1 MTIHRTASQAT
12 RLLAGAALAVVLALG
27 AVLLQSPL
35 PVAAAN
41 PTFASI
47 VPGTGST
54 AGGTAVTITGT
65 NFLSGATVHIGGAAA
80 TNVVVV
86 NSTQITATSPT
97 GSQGSANI
105 LIVNPDNTAV
115 TATAAYFFT
124 APAGILSLTS
134 IDPASGGAGG
144 GQLVNVYGTG
154 FQSGLTITF
163 GGIASTSVT
172 VMSASTLLVRTPSG
186 LSGTLAVTVTNPDN
200 SSATLPTGYTFG
212 TPAPFTVSGVTP
224 SSGPAAGGT
233 VVTVTGSGFTSG
245 STVRFGSVQAGGVQF
260 VSSTQIN
267 ATTPPGTAG
276 VVSVTVTSALNESA
290 SAAAAFTYTTGSTT
304 TPTTPT
310 TPTQTT
316 GALTV
321 SGVTPNVG
329 TSAGGTTVTVTGT
342 GFQANASVLFGL
354 LPATNVTVVGPSQI
368 TATTPANTV
377 AVGPV
382 SVTVVN
388 PGGASGALT
397 SAFTYGAT
405 SNPLSVAS
413 IAPISG
419 SVNGGTVVTVT
430 GTGLSAVSSVQFGG
444 VPGTS
449 LSVVSDSKV
458 TVVAPARSAG
468 PVAVTVIAG
477 GSSTTLPNGFVY
489 STAPA
494 ITLTTVTPSSGMTS
508 GGAAVTLTGTG
519 FASGMTAAF
528 GGSLGTNL
536 VVVSPTQATVTTPAR
551 AAGVV
556 EVSVGL
562 PGGDSASLPS
572 AFTYQAGGTIS
583 APMPAQGF
591 ALFVFS
597 GGTNQQLV
605 TASGCTGTTTAF
617 WATDAAGQFVVYVPG
632 TSVGAVNAG
641 WNSMFPA
648 GLPSNTPLIGKCS

>member
-1 MTIHRTASQAT
+1 MFIHRPAGQAT
-12 RLLAGAALAVVLALG
+12 RALAGLALAVVVALG
-27 AVLLQSPL
+27 ATLVQPARLVS
-35 PVAAAN
+35 AAT
-41 PTFASI
+41 PTFSSI
-47 VPGTGST
+47 SPTTGST

-65 NFLSGATVHIGGAAA
+65 NFTAGATVYVGGSPA

-86 NSTQITATSPT
+86 SSTQITATT
-97 GSQGSANI
+97 GSGGQGSANV
-105 LIVNPDNTAV
+105 LIINPDNTSA
-115 TATAAYFFT
+115 TATAAFFFT
-124 APAGILSLTS
+124 APTSALSLTS
-134 IDPASGGAGG
+134 VEPPSGAIGG
-144 GQLVNVYGTG
+144 GQLINVYGSG
-154 FQSGLTITF
+154 FQPGLTVTF
-163 GGIASTSVT
+163 GGVASMSVT
-172 VMSASTLLVRTPSG
+172 VLSTSTLLVRTPAGSP
-186 LSGTLAVTVTNPDN
+186 SGTVAVTVTNPDN
-200 SSATLPTGYTFG
+200 STATLPSGYTFG
-212 TPAPFTVSGVTP
+212 TPAPFAVTGVTP
-224 SSGPAAGGT
+224 TSGPATGGT

-260 VSSTQIN
+260 VSATQIN
-267 ATTPPGTAG
+267 VTTPPGTAG
-276 VVSVTVTSALNESA
+276 VVSVTVTSVLNESA
-290 SAAAAFTYTTGSTT
+290 SAAAAFTYTSGT
-304 TPTTPT
+304 TTPT

-316 GALTV
+316 GGTLAV

-329 TSAGGTTVTVTGT
+329 TSAGGTVVTVTGS
-342 GFQANASVLFGL
+342 GFQSGATVLFGL

-368 TATTPANTV
+368 TATTPAYSM

-397 SAFTYGAT
+397 SAYTYGVT
-405 SNPLSVAS
+405 SNPLSVTS

-419 SVNGGTVVTVT
+419 SVNGGTVVTVN

-449 LSVVSDSKV
+449 LSVISDSKV

-494 ITLTTVTPSSGMTS
+494 ITLTGVTPSSGAAT
-508 GGAAVTLTGTG
+508 GGASVTLTGTG
-519 FASGMTAAF
+519 FATGMTAAF
-528 GGSLGTNL
+528 GGSLATNV

-551 AAGVV
+551 AAGAVD
-556 EVSVGL
+556 VSVGL

-572 AFTYQAGGTIS
+572 AYTYQAGGTIS

-617 WATDAAGQFVVYVPG
+617 WATDAAGQFIVYVPG
-632 TSVGAVNAG
+632 TSVAAVNAG
-641 WNSMFPA
+641 WNAMFPA

>member
-12 RLLAGAALAVVLALG
+12 RLLAGAVLAVVLTLG
-27 AVLLQSPL
+27 AALVQGPT

-54 AGGTAVTITGT
+54 AGGTPVTITGS
-65 NFLSGATVHIGGAAA
+65 NFTSGAAVYIGGGAA

-86 NSTQITATSPT
+86 NSTQITATSPA
-97 GSQGSANI
+97 GAQGSANL

-124 APAGILSLTS
+124 SPTGALSLTS
-134 IDPASGGAGG
+134 IEPSSGGAGG
-144 GQLVNVYGTG
+144 GQLVNVYGSG
-154 FQSGLTITF
+154 FQAGLTITF
-163 GGIASTSVT
+163 GGIASTSIT
-172 VMSASTLLVRTPSG
+172 VLSSSTLLVRTPSG
-186 LSGTLAVTVTNPDN
+186 LSGTVSVTVTNPDN
-200 SSATLPTGYTFG
+200 STATLPTGYTFG
-212 TPAPFTVSGVTP
+212 TPAPFTVSSVTP
-224 SSGPAAGGT
+224 TSGSTAGGT
-233 VVTVTGSGFTSG
+233 VVTVAGSGFTSG
-245 STVRFGSVQAGGVQF
+245 STVRFGSAQAGGVQF

-267 ATTPPGTAG
+267 ATTPPGSAG

-290 SAAAAFTYTTGSTT
+290 SAAAAFTYTTGTT
-304 TPTTPT
+304 TT

-329 TSAGGTTVTVTGT
+329 TSAGGSIVTVTGT
-342 GFQANASVLFGL
+342 GFQPNAAVLFGL

-397 SAFTYGAT
+397 SAYTYGVST
-405 SNPLSVAS
+405 NPLSVTS

-419 SVNGGTVVTVT
+419 SVNGGTVVTVN
-430 GTGLSAVSSVQFGG
+430 GTGLSSVSSVQFGG

-458 TVVAPARSAG
+458 TVVTPARSAG
-468 PVAVTVIAG
+468 PVALTVIAG

-494 ITLTTVTPSSGMTS
+494 ITLTTVTPSSGTTS
-508 GGAAVTLTGTG
+508 GGASVTLTGTG

-536 VVVSPTQATVTTPAR
+536 VVISPTQATVTTPAR

-556 EVSVGL
+556 EVTVGL

-572 AFTYQAGGTIS
+572 AFTYQATGTIS

-605 TASGCTGTTTAF
+605 TASGCTGNTSAF

>member
-12 RLLAGAALAVVLALG
+12 RYLAGVALAVALALG
-27 AVLLQSPL
+27 AALVQTPL
-35 PVAAAN
+35 PAAAAT
-41 PTFASI
+41 PTFTSI

-54 AGGTAVTITGT
+54 AGGTPVTITGS
-65 NFLSGATVHIGGAAA
+65 NFSSGATVYIGSGAA

-86 NSTQITATSPT
+86 SSTQITATTPA
-97 GSQGSANI
+97 GALGSANL

-124 APAGILSLTS
+124 APTGALALTS
-134 IDPASGGAGG
+134 IEPSSGGAGG
-144 GQLVNVYGTG
+144 GQLVNVYGSG
-154 FQSGLTITF
+154 FQSGLTVTF
-163 GGIASTSVT
+163 GGIPSQSIT
-172 VMSASTLLVRTPSG
+172 VMSSSTLLVRTPSG
-186 LSGTLAVTVTNPDN
+186 LSGTVAVTVTNPDN
-200 SSATLPTGYTFG
+200 STATLPTGYTFG
-212 TPAPFTVSGVTP
+212 TPAPFTVSSVTP
-224 SSGPAAGGT
+224 TSGSIAGGT

-245 STVRFGSVQAGGVQF
+245 STVRFGSAQASGVQF
-260 VSSTQIN
+260 VSGTQIN

-276 VVSVTVTSALNESA
+276 VVSVTVTSALSESA
-290 SAAAAFTYTTGSTT
+290 SVAAAFTYTNETT
-304 TPTTPT
+304 IPTPT
-310 TPTQTT
+310 TPTQPT

-342 GFQANASVLFGL
+342 GFQVGAAVLFGL

-368 TATTPANTV
+368 TATTPANSV

-397 SAFTYGAT
+397 SAYTYGAT
-405 SNPLSVAS
+405 SNQLSVTS

-419 SVNGGTVVTVT
+419 SVNGGTVVTVN

-494 ITLTTVTPSSGMTS
+494 ITLTTVTPSSGTTS
-508 GGAAVTLTGTG
+508 GGASVTLTGTG
-519 FASGMTAAF
+519 FASGMTVAF
-528 GGSLGTNL
+528 GGSLGTNV

-572 AFTYQAGGTIS
+572 AFTYQAAGTIS

-591 ALFVFS
+591 ALFVYS

-648 GLPSNTPLIGKCS
+648 GVPSNTPLIGKCS